1 MSRARHSSNSFWHPW
16 IGNLISICYLRMH
29 IGFFQGCTC
38 AFQTA
43 HTHKRASKPTCCHS
57 YLEDILWCD
66 KCPMWGLHGNQ
77 LERVKIPIAG
87 CPHAAWPWP
96 GLPWLATETA
106 CSRVEHLAWGWAPLF
121 SWDRMMAHCQ
131 KLLPNYILWGA
142 KKRKSWLV
150 ALATLKHSTRNQ
162 SPKSNRKLRQQRVE
176 HTQLDA
182 ALCELSDNFRAET
195 LPEKGLLDHG
205 HVPGRSKLHF
215 QNFECKIQKLGV
227 LQHWACFAKA
237 TVLSSNERSLDGAG
251 SALSASQTSWPTPP
265 HPLHTRNIRH
275 LFILSLWK
283 WPALP
288 SRIIFLCAKGH
299 WENKNS

>member
-1 MSRARHSSNSFWHPW
+1 MRFSNS
-16 IGNLISICYLRMH
+16 
-29 IGFFQGCTC
+29 T
-38 AFQTA
+38 

-215 QNFECKIQKLGV
+215 KILNIRFRNLGFYNIGPV
-227 LQHWACFAKA
+227 LQKPQSCLPMSEAWTALARPCQPHKLLGQHHRIPCIHEISGI
-237 TVLSSNERSLDGAG
+237 SSFSVCG
-251 SALSASQTSWPTPP
+251 SGQPS
-265 HPLHTRNIRH
+265 HP
-275 LFILSLWK
+275 
-283 WPALP
+283 
-288 SRIIFLCAKGH
+288 
-299 WENKNS
+299 E